1 MEAKHT
7 GGEWFARSG
16 LTQLCAKDATTLCQV
31 GPAAADGSFWWVFS
45 TAETHGDAEATARLI
60 AAAPETTEALGRAL
74 NELEAALPTLWLAGW
89 DTSPQEEAVRRGRA
103 AILKAAA

>member
-16 LTQLCAKDATTLCQV
+16 LTQLCAEDATTLCQV

-60 AAAPETTEALGRAL
+60 AAAPDML
-74 NELEAALPTLWLAGW
+74 AALQDAVYRLAQIGL
-89 DTSPQEEAVRRGRA
+89 DTEPQRA
-103 AILKAAA
+103 AIAKAAA